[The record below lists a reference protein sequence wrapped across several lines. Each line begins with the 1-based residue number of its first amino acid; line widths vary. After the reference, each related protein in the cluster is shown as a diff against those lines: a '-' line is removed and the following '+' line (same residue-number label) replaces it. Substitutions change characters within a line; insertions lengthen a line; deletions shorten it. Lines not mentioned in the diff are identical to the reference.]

1 MIQQFDFAILDWIQA
16 NLKCDFL
23 DFLMPKITLLGEY
36 GIFLILIGIAL
47 LFWRSHR
54 VCGIAGLSGLAGGFV
69 IGNILLKN
77 LVARQRPCWINTD
90 VAMLVAVPADYSFPS
105 GHTATAFTGAELV
118 RSEYGLGIGIAAYGV
133 AAGVALLRLY
143 NERHWVGDVL
153 FGAGIGILSARI
165 GYWMLPLWQKWL
177 KIPSCRGIQATA
189 IPLYQTEN
197 RTIGGAVV
205 LLL

>member
-16 NLKCDFL
+16 NLKCGFL

-54 VCGIAGLSGLAGGFV
+54 VCGIAELSGLAGGFV

-105 GHTATAFTGAELV
+105 GHTLHCFIAATVLFYYD
-118 RSEYGLGIGIAAYGV
+118 RRLGIPAAVMAVMVAFSRLYLYVHFPTDVLAGAVLGV
-133 AAGVALLRLY
+133 AI
-143 NERHWVGDVL
+143 
-153 FGAGIGILSARI
+153 GAITI
-165 GYWMLPLWQKWL
+165 
-177 KIPSCRGIQATA
+177 CVVEA
-189 IPLYQTEN
+189 IRKRMMTKKDSE
-197 RTIGGAVV
+197 TV
-205 LLL
+205 